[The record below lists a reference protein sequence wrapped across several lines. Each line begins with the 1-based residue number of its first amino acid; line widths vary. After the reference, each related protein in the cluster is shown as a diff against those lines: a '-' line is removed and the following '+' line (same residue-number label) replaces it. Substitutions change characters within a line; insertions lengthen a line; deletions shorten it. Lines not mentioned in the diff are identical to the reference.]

1 MHVKSIAWQ
10 EESPQEAFQ
19 IITESKHAQEN
30 QTLME
35 IVSDDMPD
43 EIVDPMTI
51 KSASESLQMVDWI
64 IRFCQ
69 QYRHD
74 ELIP

>member
-1 MHVKSIAWQ
+1 MMHVKSIAWQ
-10 EESPQEAFQ
+10 EESLQEVFQ
-19 IITESKHAQEN
+19 IITESKYAQEN

-51 KSASESLQMVDWI
+51 KSVSESLQMVD
-64 IRFCQ
+64 
-69 QYRHD
+69 
-74 ELIP
+74 

>member
-1 MHVKSIAWQ
+1 
-10 EESPQEAFQ
+10 
-19 IITESKHAQEN
+19 
-30 QTLME
+30 ME

-51 KSASESLQMVDWI
+51 KSVSESLQMVDWI